1 MAAKAV
7 GIYLDLAYRGWE
19 GIAPTVPPVAGPLA
33 QSPPNSIA
41 YGNTT
46 IPTVV
51 EGQPS
56 ITTVYGD
63 STVQF
68 FDLLSFYFAC
78 ALGLRNSVI
87 AAPQKCEVSHSRS
100 LDVVRGSR
108 ISDIKL

>member
-56 ITTVYGD
+56 ITTVYRD
-63 STVQF
+63 STVDF
-68 FDLLSFYFAC
+68 FDLISFFFGC
-78 ALGLRNSVI
+78 SLGLRNNEI
-87 AAPQKCEVSHSRS
+87 AKPQECEVSHSRS
-100 LDVVRGSR
+100 LDVVRGNR
-108 ISDIKL
+108 VSDIDL